1 MRKTID
7 EQAKIGE
14 VDIKDIVIDMK
25 CRDEMP
31 KILLGL
37 QHIYTKT
44 DVRKKIFAIL
54 NDAIPNKI
62 DKKNGRPGMMLWQ
75 IFVMA
80 TVKVNC
86 DWNYDKLHDAANNH
100 KTMRQLLGLSEF
112 NEQYFN
118 LQTIKDNV
126 ILLTPEVLSR
136 IDKIVVD
143 EAHILLK
150 KNDTELRGHCDS
162 FVVKT
167 NVHFPTDINLLFD
180 AMRKTITI
188 CARLCKE
195 YGIVGWRQDSY
206 LIRNFKNKMRFIQN
220 CKRSGR
226 KSDEN
231 EKKINKAHQEYID
244 LAGSYLERMRE
255 SLSQL
260 EKKSI
265 SSRGMAELIV
275 FEKHVKDAKLQIDL
289 IFRRV
294 ICGETIAH
302 KEKIFSIFE
311 RHTEWI
317 SKGKAGVPMELGIP
331 ISIIRDQFGLILN
344 YRIMN
349 HEADAAVAVPFT
361 LKTKNLFPKLNEC
374 SYDRG
379 YYSLENFQALLKIMG
394 KVTMPKKGKLSGDER
409 VAEKEKEFL
418 ANRRKHSVV
427 ESSISALINHGLDL
441 CRDKGEK
448 GFNRYIAISIVA
460 RNIQILGHFS
470 QQKNL
475 KKLLRKNKAAKKR
488 NSLFYAA

>member
-1 MRKTID
+1 
-7 EQAKIGE
+7 
-14 VDIKDIVIDMK
+14 
-25 CRDEMP
+25 
-31 KILLGL
+31 
-37 QHIYTKT
+37 
-44 DVRKKIFAIL
+44 
-54 NDAIPNKI
+54 
-62 DKKNGRPGMMLWQ
+62 
-75 IFVMA
+75 
-80 TVKVNC
+80 
-86 DWNYDKLHDAANNH
+86 
-100 KTMRQLLGLSEF
+100 
-112 NEQYFN
+112 
-118 LQTIKDNV
+118 
-126 ILLTPEVLSR
+126 
-136 IDKIVVD
+136 
-143 EAHILLK
+143 
-150 KNDTELRGHCDS
+150 
-162 FVVKT
+162 
-167 NVHFPTDINLLFD
+167 
-180 AMRKTITI
+180 
-188 CARLCKE
+188 
-195 YGIVGWRQDSY
+195 
-206 LIRNFKNKMRFIQN
+206 MRFIQN

-231 EKKINKAHQEYID
+231 EKKIIKAHQEYIN

-265 SSRGMAELIV
+265 SSRSMAELIV
-275 FEKHVKDAKLQIDL
+275 FEKYVKDAKLQIEL

-294 ICGETIAH
+294 ICDETIAH
-302 KEKIFSIFE
+302 QEKIFSIFE

-379 YYSLENFQALLKIMG
+379 YYSQGNLQALLKIMG
-394 KVTMPKKGKLSGDER
+394 KVTMPKKGKLSVDER

-448 GFNRYIAISIVA
+448 GFNRYIAISVVA
-460 RNIQILGHFS
+460 RNIQILGHIS

-475 KKLLRKNKAAKKR
+475 KKHLRKNKAAKKR
-488 NSLFYAA
+488 NSLFHAA